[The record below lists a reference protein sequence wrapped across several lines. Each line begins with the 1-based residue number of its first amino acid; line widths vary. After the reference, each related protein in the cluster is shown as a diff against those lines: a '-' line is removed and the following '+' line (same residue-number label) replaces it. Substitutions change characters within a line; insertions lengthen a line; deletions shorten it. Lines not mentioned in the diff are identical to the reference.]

1 MNALYAYDMT
11 LPQLALS
18 SLAIGLVIGVGLSLL
33 VVWAY
38 RARARVQEET
48 SLAIPPGITDVLHSM
63 DDAAGVVDTSGLVLA
78 ASDAASRFG
87 IEVGS
92 TLDNPE
98 LRQLVR
104 GVRTAGGT
112 ATESMR
118 ITRGGLSLDPR
129 LVSARASAIGTRLV
143 LLIIRDVTE
152 QERLDQMRRDFVAN
166 TSHELKTPVGA
177 VSLLAEAIESAADD
191 PAQVRIFAARIS
203 AEAGRLGQLT
213 GRIMSLSRLQAEDG
227 LTKVGPV
234 AIDEVIAASI
244 EAHVVQAD
252 SAGVELAR
260 GGDRGVWVRGDA
272 QILIEAVGNLIANAI
287 VYSPRGSRVGV
298 GVRAEDGVVEIAVS
312 DQGIGIAE
320 ADRERIFERFYRAD
334 EARSRRTGGTG
345 LGLSIVKH
353 ATQRHGGEV
362 RLWSRPAEDPPSRS
376 DSSDRCP
383 RSRRHGQEEQEEACA
398 QSGQGCGIRARSKR
412 RESMT
417 RILLVEDEPDLAD
430 PLAYLLRRE
439 GYEVE
444 IAEDAPARSRLSG
457 SGGADIV
464 LLDLMLPG
472 MPGTEV
478 CRQIRST
485 SAVPIIML
493 TAKDSEVD
501 IVVGL
506 ELGADDYITKPY
518 SSRELLARMRAV
530 LRRVVQA
537 DSELDERVLD
547 GGRVSLDIDRHTVSV
562 AGEQINMPL
571 KEFELLE
578 VLMRNSGRVLTRGQ
592 LIDRVWGSDYFGD
605 TKTLDVHI
613 KRIRSRIEE
622 NPSEPVMLV
631 TVRGLGYR
639 FEG

>member
-1 MNALYAYDMT
+1 MT
-11 LPQLALS
+11 LPQLALF
-18 SLAIGLVIGVGLSLL
+18 SLAVGLVIGVGLCLV

-38 RARARVQEET
+38 RARARAEEET
-48 SLAIPPGITDVLHSM
+48 SLAIPTGIIDVLNSM
-63 DDAAGVVDTSGLVLA
+63 DDAACVVDSSGHVLA
-78 ASDAASRFG
+78 ASQAAARFG

-104 GVRTAGGT
+104 GVKNAGGSH
-112 ATESMR
+112 TESMR

-129 LVSARASAIGTRLV
+129 LVSARASFLGARLV

-227 LTKVGPV
+227 LTEVAPV
-234 AIDEVIAASI
+234 SIDEVIASST

-252 SAGVELAR
+252 SAGVELTR

-298 GVRAEDGVVEIAVS
+298 GVKAVDDIVEIAVS

-362 RLWSRPAEDPPSRS
+362 RLWSRPGRGSTFTIRL
-376 DSSDRCP
+376 P
-383 RSRRHGQEEQEEACA
+383 RIAAPKSVE
-398 QSGQGCGIRARSKR
+398 SGKKSKKKRARKAAG
-412 RESMT
+412 
-417 RILLVEDEPDLAD
+417 VA
-430 PLAYLLRRE
+430 
-439 GYEVE
+439 
-444 IAEDAPARSRLSG
+444 APAHVRNG
-457 SGGADIV
+457 
-464 LLDLMLPG
+464 
-472 MPGTEV
+472 E
-478 CRQIRST
+478 
-485 SAVPIIML
+485 
-493 TAKDSEVD
+493 
-501 IVVGL
+501 
-506 ELGADDYITKPY
+506 
-518 SSRELLARMRAV
+518 RA
-530 LRRVVQA
+530 
-537 DSELDERVLD
+537 
-547 GGRVSLDIDRHTVSV
+547 
-562 AGEQINMPL
+562 
-571 KEFELLE
+571 
-578 VLMRNSGRVLTRGQ
+578 
-592 LIDRVWGSDYFGD
+592 
-605 TKTLDVHI
+605 
-613 KRIRSRIEE
+613 
-622 NPSEPVMLV
+622 
-631 TVRGLGYR
+631 
-639 FEG
+639 

>member
-1 MNALYAYDMT
+1 MT

-33 VVWAY
+33 VAWAY
-38 RARARVQEET
+38 RARARAEQET
-48 SLAIPPGITDVLHSM
+48 STSIPQGMTDVLGSM
-63 DDAAGVVDTSGLVLA
+63 DDAACVVDASGLVLA
-78 ASDAASRFG
+78 TSRAASRFG

-104 GVRTAGGT
+104 GVRASGET
-112 ATESMR
+112 ATESLR

-129 LVSARASAIGTRLV
+129 LVSARASAIGARLV
-143 LLIIRDVTE
+143 LLIVRDVTE

-191 PAQVRIFAARIS
+191 PAQVRAFAARIS
-203 AEAGRLGQLT
+203 AEASRLGQLT

-227 LTKVGPV
+227 LTEVGPV
-234 AIDEVIAASI
+234 AIDEVIASSI

-298 GVRAEDGVVEIAVS
+298 GVRADDEVVEIAVS

-362 RLWSRPAEDPPSRS
+362 RLWSRPGRGSTFT
-376 DSSDRCP
+376 
-383 RSRRHGQEEQEEACA
+383 
-398 QSGQGCGIRARSKR
+398 IRLPQ
-412 RESMT
+412 
-417 RILLVEDEPDLAD
+417 I
-430 PLAYLLRRE
+430 
-439 GYEVE
+439 
-444 IAEDAPARSRLSG
+444 DAPANADRDKKNKKKRARKAVKAT
-457 SGGADIV
+457 GARV
-464 LLDLMLPG
+464 RNG
-472 MPGTEV
+472 E
-478 CRQIRST
+478 
-485 SAVPIIML
+485 
-493 TAKDSEVD
+493 TA
-501 IVVGL
+501 
-506 ELGADDYITKPY
+506 
-518 SSRELLARMRAV
+518 
-530 LRRVVQA
+530 
-537 DSELDERVLD
+537 
-547 GGRVSLDIDRHTVSV
+547 
-562 AGEQINMPL
+562 
-571 KEFELLE
+571 
-578 VLMRNSGRVLTRGQ
+578 
-592 LIDRVWGSDYFGD
+592 
-605 TKTLDVHI
+605 
-613 KRIRSRIEE
+613 
-622 NPSEPVMLV
+622 
-631 TVRGLGYR
+631 
-639 FEG
+639 

>member
-1 MNALYAYDMT
+1 MT

-18 SLAIGLVIGVGLSLL
+18 SLAIGLAIGVGLSLL

-38 RARARVQEET
+38 RARARAEEET
-48 SLAIPPGITDVLHSM
+48 SMTIPTGITDVLRSM
-63 DDAAGVVDTSGLVLA
+63 DDAACVVDVSGLVLA
-78 ASDAASRFG
+78 TSKAAARFG

-92 TLDNPE
+92 TLENPE

-104 GVRTAGGT
+104 GVRSTGET
-112 ATESMR
+112 ATESLR

-191 PAQVRIFAARIS
+191 PAQVRAFASRIS

-227 LTKVGPV
+227 LTEVAPV
-234 AIDEVIAASI
+234 SIDEVVASSI

-298 GVRAEDGVVEIAVS
+298 GVKADDDVVEIAVS

-362 RLWSRPAEDPPSRS
+362 RLWSRPGRGSTFTIRL
-376 DSSDRCP
+376 P
-383 RSRRHGQEEQEEACA
+383 R
-398 QSGQGCGIRARSKR
+398 I
-412 RESMT
+412 
-417 RILLVEDEPDLAD
+417 
-430 PLAYLLRRE
+430 
-439 GYEVE
+439 
-444 IAEDAPARSRLSG
+444 DAPANAGQGKKSKKKRARKAAPAT
-457 SGGADIV
+457 GATRV
-464 LLDLMLPG
+464 RNG
-472 MPGTEV
+472 E
-478 CRQIRST
+478 
-485 SAVPIIML
+485 
-493 TAKDSEVD
+493 TA
-501 IVVGL
+501 
-506 ELGADDYITKPY
+506 
-518 SSRELLARMRAV
+518 
-530 LRRVVQA
+530 
-537 DSELDERVLD
+537 
-547 GGRVSLDIDRHTVSV
+547 
-562 AGEQINMPL
+562 
-571 KEFELLE
+571 
-578 VLMRNSGRVLTRGQ
+578 
-592 LIDRVWGSDYFGD
+592 
-605 TKTLDVHI
+605 
-613 KRIRSRIEE
+613 
-622 NPSEPVMLV
+622 
-631 TVRGLGYR
+631 
-639 FEG
+639 

>member
-1 MNALYAYDMT
+1 MT

-48 SLAIPPGITDVLHSM
+48 SLAIPAGITDVLHSM
-63 DDAAGVVDTSGLVLA
+63 DDAAGIVDTSGLVLA
-78 ASDAASRFG
+78 ASQAATRFG
-87 IEVGS
+87 IEVGA

-104 GVRTAGGT
+104 GVRAAGGSV
-112 ATESMR
+112 TESMR

-129 LVSARASAIGTRLV
+129 LVSARASVIGARLV

-234 AIDEVIAASI
+234 SIDEVIASSI

-252 SAGVELAR
+252 SAGVDLAR

-362 RLWSRPAEDPPSRS
+362 RLWSRPGRGSTFTIRL
-376 DSSDRCP
+376 P
-383 RSRRHGQEEQEEACA
+383 RIDAPEHIDTGKKSKKK
-398 QSGQGCGIRARSKR
+398 RARKAAKAAS
-412 RESMT
+412 
-417 RILLVEDEPDLAD
+417 
-430 PLAYLLRRE
+430 
-439 GYEVE
+439 
-444 IAEDAPARSRLSG
+444 ARVRNG
-457 SGGADIV
+457 
-464 LLDLMLPG
+464 
-472 MPGTEV
+472 E
-478 CRQIRST
+478 
-485 SAVPIIML
+485 
-493 TAKDSEVD
+493 
-501 IVVGL
+501 
-506 ELGADDYITKPY
+506 
-518 SSRELLARMRAV
+518 RA
-530 LRRVVQA
+530 
-537 DSELDERVLD
+537 
-547 GGRVSLDIDRHTVSV
+547 
-562 AGEQINMPL
+562 
-571 KEFELLE
+571 
-578 VLMRNSGRVLTRGQ
+578 
-592 LIDRVWGSDYFGD
+592 
-605 TKTLDVHI
+605 
-613 KRIRSRIEE
+613 
-622 NPSEPVMLV
+622 
-631 TVRGLGYR
+631 
-639 FEG
+639 

>member
-1 MNALYAYDMT
+1 MNALYAGVMT

-18 SLAIGLVIGVGLSLL
+18 SLAIGLAIGVGLSLL

-38 RARARVQEET
+38 RARARAEEET
-48 SLAIPPGITDVLHSM
+48 SMTIPTGITDVLRSM
-63 DDAAGVVDTSGLVLA
+63 DDAACVVDVSGLVLA
-78 ASDAASRFG
+78 TSKAAARFG

-92 TLDNPE
+92 TLENPE

-104 GVRTAGGT
+104 GVRATGET
-112 ATESMR
+112 ATESLR

-191 PAQVRIFAARIS
+191 PAQVRAFASRIS

-227 LTKVGPV
+227 LTEVAPV
-234 AIDEVIAASI
+234 SIDEVIASSI

-298 GVRAEDGVVEIAVS
+298 GVKADDDVVEIAVS

-362 RLWSRPAEDPPSRS
+362 RLWSRPGRGSTFTIRL
-376 DSSDRCP
+376 P
-383 RSRRHGQEEQEEACA
+383 R
-398 QSGQGCGIRARSKR
+398 I
-412 RESMT
+412 
-417 RILLVEDEPDLAD
+417 
-430 PLAYLLRRE
+430 
-439 GYEVE
+439 
-444 IAEDAPARSRLSG
+444 DAPANAGQGKKSKKKRARKAAPAT
-457 SGGADIV
+457 GATRV
-464 LLDLMLPG
+464 RNG
-472 MPGTEV
+472 E
-478 CRQIRST
+478 
-485 SAVPIIML
+485 
-493 TAKDSEVD
+493 TA
-501 IVVGL
+501 
-506 ELGADDYITKPY
+506 
-518 SSRELLARMRAV
+518 
-530 LRRVVQA
+530 
-537 DSELDERVLD
+537 
-547 GGRVSLDIDRHTVSV
+547 
-562 AGEQINMPL
+562 
-571 KEFELLE
+571 
-578 VLMRNSGRVLTRGQ
+578 
-592 LIDRVWGSDYFGD
+592 
-605 TKTLDVHI
+605 
-613 KRIRSRIEE
+613 
-622 NPSEPVMLV
+622 
-631 TVRGLGYR
+631 
-639 FEG
+639 